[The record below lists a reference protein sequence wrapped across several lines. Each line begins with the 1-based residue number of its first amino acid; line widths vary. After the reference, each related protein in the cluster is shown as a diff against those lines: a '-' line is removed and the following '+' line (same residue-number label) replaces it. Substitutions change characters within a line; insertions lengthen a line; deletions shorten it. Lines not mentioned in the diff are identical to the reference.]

1 MNTAYWCVLAVI
13 LMPYLWGLVATL
25 PSFTFEGNLRPRITA
40 ESYTGFQQ
48 RAHWAH
54 LNALEAVAPFAAA
67 AIIAHLLGVPQEKIN
82 NLALAFVGFRV
93 AHAFAYM
100 ANLGMLRSLI
110 WFGGTACV
118 VALFV
123 IAA

>member
-48 RAHWAH
+48 RAQPGPDAEVGID
-54 LNALEAVAPFAAA
+54 LILRVGDDGERDMAVMAL
-67 AIIAHLLGVPQEKIN
+67 
-82 NLALAFVGFRV
+82 
-93 AHAFAYM
+93 
-100 ANLGMLRSLI
+100 
-110 WFGGTACV
+110 
-118 VALFV
+118 
-123 IAA
+123 